1 MTMAKNVY
9 ETLSKVDVSKHIE
22 KKGDISYLSW
32 TWAWAFVKS
41 NFDDATFE
49 KHTFT
54 DNQNNVLPFM
64 RDYKGNTY
72 VQVSVTIQGQTI
84 TEVFPVMDN
93 YMSAINTE
101 TNTKFGKKK
110 RDGQSRIPDA
120 TDVNNAHQRA
130 LTKCLAYFGLGL
142 NVYAGE
148 DIPLNDV
155 FFKDDKNDAE
165 AGGIIKEFDSAK
177 NKAEL
182 EEAWAKNAKKINGLS
197 KTVVISVQEH
207 YKACL
212 AKVKLKAAQ

>member
-1 MTMAKNVY
+1 MGTKKNVY
-9 ETLSKVDVSKHIE
+9 ETLAKVDVSKHVE
-22 KKGDISYLSW
+22 KKGDATYLSW
-32 TWAWAFVKS
+32 SWAWAFVKKE
-41 NFDDATFE
+41 FDDATFV

-93 YMSAINTE
+93 YMQAINSE
-101 TNTKFGKKK
+101 ANTKFGKKK
-110 RDGQSRIPDA
+110 RDGQSRIPDS

-155 FFKDDKNDAE
+155 FFNDDSSNQE
-165 AGGIIKEFDSAK
+165 ADVI
-177 NKAEL
+177 
-182 EEAWAKNAKKINGLS
+182 KKIFSECKDEKTLKDAWHGNSTKINKLS
-197 KTVVISVQEH
+197 QTFVISVQDH
-207 YKACL
+207 YKSCL
-212 AKVKLKAAQ
+212 SKLKIKKAN